1 MELNIRKVQLAFI
14 TVFIVLGAWLGYW
27 VVFKGE
33 ALSNDARNPRHI
45 IAELRIARGR
55 ILDIYGNPLVTSVL
69 ENNMYRREYSAP
81 LSAAQTIGYMSTRFG
96 KTGLEK
102 AYDTELSGST
112 RAHRGLLS
120 GLLQPPE
127 AGLDI
132 KTTLDPKLQ
141 KAAEEG
147 LAGNSGAVVVLDAD
161 DGAILVAA
169 STPYFDPNNMTEDI
183 FQDVKGEPLFN
194 RAFQGRYP
202 PGSAFKPLILAAA
215 LETNS
220 VSVNQIFQDNSSYT
234 VDGFTISNFQNSS
247 HGRLDLNGALTYS
260 SNVVFVQVGLA
271 TGGAAIRALAER
283 IGMLETPQL
292 PVPAAAS
299 HLPSL
304 RDLSSP
310 RAVAQISIG
319 QGEAWV
325 TPLHMAMLAA
335 TIANG
340 GYAVQPYLIE
350 SVGEQI
356 VKPSVAKN
364 RVISAGVVQ
373 YVAEAMRS
381 VVTNGS
387 GRRAAVSGVA
397 VSGKTGTAQNPLGKD
412 HAWFIGF
419 AKVKDRTLAVAAVV
433 ENAGQGGHQAAPI
446 VATIIQAAK
455 E

>member
-1 MELNIRKVQLAFI
+1 MEVTIRKVQFAFL
-14 TVFIVLGAWLGYW
+14 TAFIVLGAWLGYW
-27 VVFKGE
+27 VVIRGE
-33 ALSNDARNPRHI
+33 SLSSDARNPRHI
-45 IAELRIARGR
+45 ISELRIARGR
-55 ILDIYGNPLVTSVL
+55 ILDTYGNPLVTSVL
-69 ENNMYRREYSAP
+69 ENNVYRREYLAP
-81 LSAAQTIGYMSTRFG
+81 LSAAHTIGYMNTRFG

-102 AYDTELSGST
+102 AYDVELSGST
-112 RAHRGLLS
+112 VARTGFWSNLLT
-120 GLLQPPE
+120 PE

-132 KTTLDPKLQ
+132 KTTLDPILQ

-147 LAGNSGAVVVLDAD
+147 LGGNSGAVVVLDAN

-169 STPYFDPNNMTEDI
+169 STPYFDPNNMTDAI

-202 PGSAFKPLILAAA
+202 PGSAFKPLVLAAA
-215 LETNS
+215 LETKS
-220 VSVNQIFQDNSSYT
+220 VTVNQMFQDNSSYT

-247 HGRLDLNGALTYS
+247 HGRLDLKGALTYS
-260 SNVVFVQVGLA
+260 SNVVFVQIGLA
-271 TGGAAIRALAER
+271 TGGAAIRALAEQ
-283 IGMLETPQL
+283 IGMFDDPQL
-292 PVPAAAS
+292 PVPATAS

-340 GYAVQPYLIE
+340 GYTVQPYLVE
-350 SVGEQI
+350 SVGEQN
-356 VKPSVAKN
+356 VKPANTKN
-364 RVISAGVVQ
+364 RVISAPVIQ
-373 YVAEAMRS
+373 YVTEAMRS
-381 VVTNGS
+381 VVTSGS
-387 GRRAAVSGVA
+387 GGRAAVSGVQ
-397 VSGKTGTAQNPLGKD
+397 VYGKTGTAQNPLGKD

-419 AKVKDRTLAVAAVV
+419 AKVKDRMIAVAAVV

-446 VATIIQAAK
+446 VAKVIQAAK